1 MKAAYYERY
10 GSADVLE
17 IRDVARP
24 EPKDNEILVQV
35 FATTVTT
42 ADWRFRASEFPGILW
57 PAGRAMAGLLR
68 PKVNVLG
75 SEFAGRVVA
84 KGKDVTK
91 FKGGDEVFG
100 FSIAMGANAEY
111 IAIAE
116 DAPVARKPVNLG
128 YDEAAAVPFGA
139 QSALSFLRDFA
150 RVGPGQKVLIAGAS
164 GGVGVWAVQ
173 IARHLGAEVTAVTS
187 TGNMDLVRSL
197 GADHIIDYKTQDYAA
212 TGETWDLILDTAG
225 TTDFPHAQRAL
236 KPNCI
241 FLPVEFNGREILQAL
256 RSAIFGGKRVKI
268 GISSDSQESL
278 TWLAGLLEKG
288 DIRPVIDSHYSLER
302 IADAHRR
309 VESRHK
315 RGSVVVTV
323 SPLALSMHK
332 AE

>member
-1 MKAAYYERY
+1 MKAAWYDRY
-10 GSADVLE
+10 GSADVLKIAE
-17 IRDVARP
+17 IQRP

-42 ADWRFRASEFPGILW
+42 ADWRFRASAFPRIFWL
-57 PAGRAMAGLLR
+57 AGRAMAGLLR

-84 KGKDVTK
+84 KGRGVTR

-100 FSIAMGANAEY
+100 FAIRMGAHAEY

-116 DAPVARKPVNLG
+116 DAPVVRKPDGIG

-139 QSALSFLRDFA
+139 GSALSFLRDFA
-150 RVGPGQKVLIAGAS
+150 KVGPGLKVLVAGAS

-173 IARHLGAEVTAVTS
+173 IARHLGADVTAVTS
-187 TGNMDLVRSL
+187 TGNVDLVSSL
-197 GADHIIDYKTQDYAA
+197 GADRVIDYKRENYWEA
-212 TGETWDLILDTAG
+212 GGTWDLILDTAG
-225 TTDFPHAQRAL
+225 TTEFAQAKRAL
-236 KPNCI
+236 NPKGI
-241 FLPVEFNGREILQAL
+241 FLPVEFDGPEILQAL
-256 RSAIFGGKRVKI
+256 RTSVFGGKRVRI
-268 GISSDSQESL
+268 GISGDSQENL
-278 TWLAGLLEKG
+278 QRIAGLLAKG
-288 DIRPVIDSHYSLER
+288 EIRPVIDSRYPLEC

-323 SPLALSMHK
+323 SQLAQSMRE
-332 AE
+332 AG